1 MKKWTMGIFGVLA
14 LAALTGC
21 GVNGSV
27 TGMVTAGGETVD
39 GGSVVFRPLAE
50 GVKPAIGKINADG
63 GYSLVTA
70 GNDGVKPGAYQVMYM
85 PPDQKEDE
93 AGRALGPPTKWR
105 KFRAPSQAVNVESGE
120 NDIPITLEK
129 N

>member
-1 MKKWTMGIFGVLA
+1 MKNWISGLFGVLA

-21 GVNGSV
+21 GAKSSV

-39 GGSVVFRPLAE
+39 GGSLVFRPMAD

-63 GYSLVTA
+63 GYALVTA
-70 GNDGVKPGAYQVMYM
+70 GNDGVTPGEYQVMYM

-93 AGRALGPPTKWR
+93 AGRAIGPPIKWR
-105 KFRAPSQAVNVESGE
+105 KFRAPESPVKVDSGE

-129 N
+129 S

>member
-1 MKKWTMGIFGVLA
+1 MKSWTMGIIGVLA
-14 LAALTGC
+14 LTALAGC
-21 GVNGSV
+21 NSNASV

-39 GGSVVFRPLAE
+39 GGSIVFRPLAE

-70 GNDGVKPGAYQVMYM
+70 GNGGVQPGEYQVMYM

-93 AGRALGPPTKWR
+93 AGRALGPPVKWR
-105 KFRAPSQAVNVESGE
+105 KFRAPSSPVSVDSGE

-129 N
+129 T

>member
-1 MKKWTMGIFGVLA
+1 MKMWTTGIFGVLA

-21 GVNGSV
+21 GANASV
-27 TGMVTAGGETVD
+27 TGMVTAGGETVN
-39 GGSVVFRPLAE
+39 GGSVVFRPLTD

-70 GNDGVKPGAYQVMYM
+70 GNDGVQPGEYQVMYM

-93 AGRALGPPTKWR
+93 EGRAIGPPIKWR
-105 KFRAPSQAVNVESGE
+105 KFRAPAEPVNVDSGE